1 MKFTVGFK
9 IFITIIATIILVFLA
24 VFVNKKYLS
33 ETDGIIYINIVDEE
47 INLDKTDEVSFS
59 KGEKLVDILK
69 RNYVIDIKDG
79 FLYQIDEIKS
89 YDISNK
95 FIQIWLND
103 KLANKG
109 IEQLAFKN
117 KDKITF
123 KLAKVGDY

>member
-1 MKFTVGFK
+1 MKSK
-9 IFITIIATIILVFLA
+9 IGLKLFITIIATIIIVFL
-24 VFVNKKYLS
+24 VIFVTKNYLS

-47 INLDKTDEVSFS
+47 INLDKTDEISFS

-69 RNYVIDIKDG
+69 RNYVVDVKDG
-79 FLYQIDEIKS
+79 FLYQIDQIKS

-109 IEQLAFKN
+109 VEQLEFKN